1 MPEVTLIR
9 GRSYSVLGKIFC
21 IGVPQEVRDE
31 DAAKLE
37 GNRSF
42 QITEPVA
49 PVTPEDTV
57 APEPE
62 ELSRGELKA
71 ALSAAGVE
79 DNSRSR
85 TETLQELYDESCG

>member
-42 QITEPVA
+42 KITE
-49 PVTPEDTV
+49 TPDDTAV
-57 APEPE
+57 SSGAV
-62 ELSRGELKA
+62 ELSREYLKE
-71 ALSAAGVE
+71 ALDAAGVE
-79 DNSRSR
+79 YNSRSK
-85 TETLQELYDESCG
+85 TETLKSLYDESCG

>member
-9 GRSYSVLGKIFC
+9 GRSYSVLGRIFH

-42 QITEPVA
+42 KITETPDDTA
-49 PVTPEDTV
+49 APEDTV
-57 APEPE
+57 D
-62 ELSRGELKA
+62 LSREDLKG
-71 ALSAAGVE
+71 ALDAAGVE
-79 DNSRSR
+79 YNSRSR
-85 TETLQELYDESCG
+85 TETLQELYDENCG